1 MIEIAVNLSIEF
13 NPDIKI
19 IKTELKKLFE
29 FATSG
34 AHFLF
39 QGTCYDKT
47 EGVAIGSPFSPV
59 LANLFRQC
67 ELILYRP
74 YLDDII
80 VNQMRTNF
88 LNF

>member
-13 NPDIKI
+13 NPDLKI
-19 IKTELKKLFE
+19 IKTELKN
-29 FATSG
+29 
-34 AHFLF
+34 FLNLQHQVHIF
-39 QGTCYDKT
+39 FFKVHVTTT
-47 EGVAIGSPFSPV
+47 EGVAMGSPFSPV